1 MKQFDLLE
9 LIHVDTKE
17 DVYTFCLQA
26 FLEESTEC
34 RRKSAKYWG
43 FSDDDDY
50 KVVRCAIQSVNT
62 SRKVIIPDLILFND
76 NHVSVI
82 ESKMYSSEGY
92 KQTIDYDQA
101 KEEILNNENVQTTAT
116 DISFFY
122 FTLAGIPAENKNFKT
137 VSWSEYYADVLE
149 DIHFDNEKYKWLKVL
164 AEAIFSR
171 AKGYEVFSSDIK
183 NKKYSDLVNNDN
195 SWIKP
200 YSLFTKGLIDKEWN
214 KSTKLYRIYNG
225 AVHGQGHATYRTDI
239 WKCDESSENGIN
251 YCIKGEDA
259 HPNDN
264 IFIFTRIEW
273 SENSVQVILN
283 LEYWRVNNGVW
294 EDYIPNKKLGDNKE
308 QSKKN
313 REKCWAYIESL
324 NTGMRI
330 PSKKE
335 NALHMVIK
343 DIAIENKN
351 VGQIIEEIKV
361 AMGKLEEIEDYLVKH
376 IQKSNSG
383 YLTLID

>member
-1 MKQFDLLE
+1 MEQFDLLE
-9 LIHVDTKE
+9 LLHVDTKE

-26 FLEESTEC
+26 FLEGSIDC

-50 KVVRCAIQSVNT
+50 NVVRCAIESPT
-62 SRKVIIPDLILFND
+62 ASRKVIIPDLMLFN
-76 NHVSVI
+76 NKHVAVI

-101 KEEILNNENVQTTAT
+101 KEDILGKIETKAT

-122 FTLAGIPAENKNFKT
+122 FTLAGIPAENKEFKI

-149 DIHFDNEKYKWLKVL
+149 DIRFDNEDDKGLKVL
-164 AEAIFSR
+164 AAAIFER
-171 AKGYEVFSSDIK
+171 AKEYQTFSSDIK
-183 NKKYSDLVNNDN
+183 KQQYSDLINNKN
-195 SWIKP
+195 SWIRP
-200 YSLFTKGLIDKEWN
+200 YSLFTNGLIDKEWN

-225 AVHGQGHATYRTDI
+225 VVHGQGHATYRTDI
-239 WKCDESSENGIN
+239 WKCDELSENGIN

-259 HPNDN
+259 HPDDN

-273 SENSVQVILN
+273 SESSVQVILN

-308 QSKKN
+308 QSKNN

-343 DIAIENKN
+343 DIDIENKN